1 MLSPKPSLPVV
12 WQRSVLILLLVLPLS
27 GCAWLQSLF
36 GTTTTTT
43 TTTTTVTTCGT
54 AGCCC
59 NSPIVQSN
67 PSAGRWP
74 DCDAGFQCVA
84 MQPGGV
90 VVPNYPGRIDVN
102 VCRDRNAPLTAPV
115 QLASNQPSY
124 CRTDVP

>member
-1 MLSPKPSLPVV
+1 MPPPTSFPTAAL
-12 WQRSVLILLLVLPLS
+12 QRTALIILLILPLA

-43 TTTTTVTTCGT
+43 TTTVTICGT

-59 NSPIVQSN
+59 NSPIVQSD

-74 DCDAGFQCVA
+74 DCDTGFECVA

-90 VVPNYPGRIDVN
+90 VVPNYPNRVDVN
-102 VCRDRNAPLTAPV
+102 VCKDRSAPLTAPV